1 MDKRTFTFY
10 YGIVL
15 IAVGIGVF
23 FRIPQVMPELET
35 IEFFRNKIGLVKF
48 CFYVLGS
55 LLVLAGGI
63 RVKNNYKSDNSGD
76 KNKSQNN
83 Q

>member
-35 IEFFRNKIGLVKF
+35 IDFFRNKIGIVKF
-48 CFYVLGS
+48 CFYILGT
-55 LLVLAGGI
+55 LLILAGGI
-63 RVKNNYKSDNSGD
+63 RVKKNYKSRDN
-76 KNKSQNN
+76 K
-83 Q
+83 

>member
-1 MDKRTFTFY
+1 MDKRNFTFY

-23 FRIPQVMPELET
+23 FRIPEVIPQVET
-35 IEFFRNKIGLVKF
+35 IEFFKDKIGVVKF
-48 CFYVLGS
+48 CFYFLGF

-63 RVKNNYKSDNSGD
+63 RVVKNYKKTED
-76 KNKSQNN
+76 Q
-83 Q
+83 

>member
-35 IEFFRNKIGLVKF
+35 IEFFSNKIGVVKF

-55 LLVLAGGI
+55 LLILAGGI
-63 RVKNNYKSDNSGD
+63 RVKNNYKSD
-76 KNKSQNN
+76 KNTDQDNR
-83 Q
+83 